1 MEENTKEINIT
12 KEDLI
17 EAYIFLKKTLYYEN
31 NNLLHLKY
39 QIAEFEEKN
48 NFLDL
53 EKREKYFRKLEK
65 EIKQG
70 IEGIK
75 KYLTK
80 IKFTKIIKKLEKN
93 EENKIT
99 LKVLKENCS
108 DELFYD
114 KLKNTLEV
122 EREIQYNY
130 IIDCPIELH
139 IISMLWIKKIGY
151 LLDSEIAKYSYG
163 YRLENR
169 GEAFPLF
176 KRYYIQYQNWRNNAL
191 TKTKEIIKDDEI
203 AIVANLDLK
212 RFYYNVSHNKLKE
225 KLEKFDIENS
235 SESSVLNSNLTEIIL
250 EINKRYS
257 EKVNK
262 ELKSEEPNTII
273 PIGLYSSNILANF
286 YLKDL
291 DEAIL
296 KLTPYH
302 YGRYVDDMV
311 IVFKEYD
318 NKNNSKIDEIDEE
331 DYIEKKLESILK
343 EEDYLIKLGIENSFS
358 LKNKKQQIDIFYG
371 KKQERKLIEMEKSFL
386 ERASTFAFLPNEED
400 IEKLYKKISDENDD
414 IKEKKYDVSVY
425 LAKILKIFNGVDKK
439 TSSNKLRE
447 YVEDILTF
455 FTEENII
462 KYSLYYE
469 KVFTLLVMGE
479 FTDEIIDFYNKVK
492 SYIKKIE
499 NGKKNNNKDN
509 KNIKKI
515 NLYLR
520 YSLLFALALNPK
532 LRKELDGKIDKEIT
546 PLELKMIVNSN
557 MFKQNMVCYP
567 LINYLQKDYLN
578 KHLENINFFYIR
590 YFDLVKGLDDIKNI
604 QLDKEKLY
612 LSPRFIHLEELNL
625 FYLKKDIFE
634 KNSNIRGYFD
644 NSLENFK
651 FNFKWKNN
659 HEEKLCFQNK
669 VDFYS
674 NYIKNLNLIKISSKD
689 SLQEDSLEKVR
700 IGVASVNF
708 YTSLNKILS
717 GKQELSFERKEII
730 VSILNEAKKN
740 KVNILIFPEIS
751 IPFQWLKLLNEYA
764 RKNDIVIT
772 GGLEHLCC
780 YNFPYISD
788 EKKEVFNYLFTI
800 LPFKSKNEYE
810 TSLIKLRLKNYYAP
824 EEKETIEGSYCKVP
838 CPPRVEYDIFSW
850 KGIYFSNFNCYELTD
865 IEGRSKLKN
874 YIDLLIASVYN
885 KDLEYFDN
893 ILKSTCRDLHI
904 FIAQS
909 NTSKYG
915 DCEIIQPTEKIYMI
929 KGKIKGGINH
939 NLLVDDIEVKKLRE
953 FQLLKN
959 ELQKSKKDFKLT
971 PLGINPDIVRARINN
986 KLEEYW
992 NNNNE
997 IKEILKK
1004 KFEGKDISKLLEELD
1019 KL

>member
-1 MEENTKEINIT
+1 
-12 KEDLI
+12 
-17 EAYIFLKKTLYYEN
+17 
-31 NNLLHLKY
+31 
-39 QIAEFEEKN
+39 
-48 NFLDL
+48 
-53 EKREKYFRKLEK
+53 
-65 EIKQG
+65 
-70 IEGIK
+70 
-75 KYLTK
+75 
-80 IKFTKIIKKLEKN
+80 
-93 EENKIT
+93 
-99 LKVLKENCS
+99 
-108 DELFYD
+108 
-114 KLKNTLEV
+114 
-122 EREIQYNY
+122 
-130 IIDCPIELH
+130 
-139 IISMLWIKKIGY
+139 MLWIKKIGY
-151 LLDSEIAKYSYG
+151 LLDNEIGKYSYG
-163 YRLENR
+163 YRLNNK
-169 GEAFPLF
+169 GNAFPLF
-176 KRYYIQYQNWRNNAL
+176 KKYYIQYQNWRNNAII
-191 TKTKEIIKDDEI
+191 KTKEIIKDDEI
-203 AIVANLDLK
+203 AIIANLDLK
-212 RFYYNVSHNKLKE
+212 KFYYNVRHNKLKE

-235 SESSVLNSNLTEIIL
+235 SGSSVLNSNLTEIIL

-257 EKVNK
+257 KKVNK

-371 KKQERKLIEMEKSFL
+371 KKQERKLIEMEKRFL

-439 TSSNKLRE
+439 TSSTKLKE
-447 YVEDILTF
+447 YGEDILTF

-479 FTDEIIDFYNKVK
+479 FRDEIINFYNKVN
-492 SYIKKIE
+492 SYIKEIE
-499 NGKKNNNKDN
+499 NDAN
-509 KNIKKI
+509 NIKEI
-515 NLYLR
+515 NLYLKN
-520 YSLLFALALNPK
+520 SLLFALALNPK
-532 LRKELDGKIDKEIT
+532 LGKKLDGKIEKEIISSK
-546 PLELKMIVNSN
+546 LKMIVNSN
-557 MFKQNMVCYP
+557 MFKQNMICYP
-567 LINYLQKDYLN
+567 LINYLQKSCLEKYLD
-578 KHLENINFFYIR
+578 NINFFDVR
-590 YFDLVKGLDDIKNI
+590 YFDLIRDLTDIKDI
-604 QLDKEKLY
+604 YLDKEKLY

-625 FYLKKDIFE
+625 FYLKKGIFE
-634 KNSNIRGYFD
+634 KNNNIRAYFD
-644 NSLENFK
+644 NSLDSFK

-659 HEEKLCFQNK
+659 YTEKIYFQDKIN
-669 VDFYS
+669 FYS
-674 NYIKNLNLIKISSKD
+674 NCIKNLNLIKVSSKD
-689 SLQEDSLEKVR
+689 NLEKVR

-708 YTSLNKILS
+708 YTSLNKVLS
-717 GKQELSFERKEII
+717 GNQELSFERKEII

-751 IPFQWLKLLNEYA
+751 IPFQ
-764 RKNDIVIT
+764 
-772 GGLEHLCC
+772 
-780 YNFPYISD
+780 
-788 EKKEVFNYLFTI
+788 
-800 LPFKSKNEYE
+800 SKNKYE

-824 EEKETIEGSYCKVP
+824 TEKEEIEGSYCIVP
-838 CPPRVEYDIFSW
+838 QSSKIEYDIFSW

-885 KDLEYFDN
+885 NDLEYFDN

-939 NLLVDDIEVKKLRE
+939 NLLVEDIEVKKLRE

-959 ELQKSKKDFKLT
+959 EIQKSKKSFKLT
-971 PLGINPDIVRARINN
+971 PLGINPDIVNARINN
-986 KLEEYW
+986 NLEKYW
-992 NNNNE
+992 DNDDK
-997 IKEILKK
+997 IREILKK
-1004 KFEGKDISKLLEELD
+1004 KFEGINIYKLLKELD
-1019 KL
+1019 ELKNKK

>member
-1 MEENTKEINIT
+1 MEKNIKEINIT

-70 IEGIK
+70 IEGIN

-80 IKFTKIIKKLEKN
+80 IKFTKIIKKLEEN

-108 DELFYD
+108 DEPFYD

-212 RFYYNVSHNKLKE
+212 KFYYNVSHNKLKE

-235 SESSVLNSNLTEIIL
+235 SGSSVLNSNLTEIIL

-343 EEDYLIKLGIENSFS
+343 KEDYLIKLGIENSFS

-371 KKQERKLIEMEKSFL
+371 KKQERKLIEMEKRFL

-479 FTDEIIDFYNKVK
+479 FTDEIISFYNKVK
-492 SYIKKIE
+492 SYIKEIE
-499 NGKKNNNKDN
+499 DSN
-509 KNIKKI
+509 KNIEKI

-644 NSLENFK
+644 NSLDDFK
-651 FNFKWKNN
+651 INFKWQSTDRKDKKVFK
-659 HEEKLCFQNK
+659 EEIK
-669 VDFYS
+669 FYS
-674 NYIKNLNLIKISSKD
+674 HYIKNLNLIKISSKD
-689 SLQEDSLEKVR
+689 NLKKENLEKVR

-740 KVNILIFPEIS
+740 KVNILVFPEIS

-800 LPFKSKNEYE
+800 LPFKSNNEYE

-1004 KFEGKDISKLLEELD
+1004 KFEGKDISKLLEKLD
-1019 KL
+1019 RL

>member
-1 MEENTKEINIT
+1 MEGNMIT

-17 EAYIFLKKTLYYEN
+17 EAYIFLKRTLYYEN

-39 QIAEFEEKN
+39 QIAEFETN
-48 NFLDL
+48 NNLL
-53 EKREKYFRKLEK
+53 INQKK
-65 EIKQG
+65 EIFFN
-70 IEGIK
+70 E
-75 KYLTK
+75 LTK
-80 IKFTKIIKKLEKN
+80 KINKFKDEDGNYLIEEYLKKIDYKKIIKKLEEN
-93 EENKIT
+93 EDNKIA
-99 LKVLKENCS
+99 LKVLKENCLNES
-108 DELFYD
+108 YE
-114 KLKNTLEV
+114 KLKAKLEIDKK
-122 EREIQYNY
+122 IQYNY

-151 LLDSEIAKYSYG
+151 LLDNEIGKYSYG
-163 YRLENR
+163 YRLENK
-169 GEAFPLF
+169 GKSFPLF
-176 KRYYIQYQNWRNNAL
+176 KRYYIQYQNWRNNAII
-191 TKTKEIIKDDEI
+191 KTKEIIKDDEI

-212 RFYYNVSHNKLKE
+212 KFYYNVSHNKLEE

-235 SESSVLNSNLTEIIL
+235 SENPILTSNLTKIIL

-262 ELKSEEPNTII
+262 ELQSKKVNTII

-296 KLTPYH
+296 KLAPYH

-311 IVFKEYD
+311 IVFKEYN
-318 NKNNSKIDEIDEE
+318 NKSNSKISEE
-331 DYIEKKLESILK
+331 DYIEKKLKSILK
-343 EEDYLIKLGIENSFS
+343 EEDCLINLGIENSFS

-371 KKQERKLIEMEKSFL
+371 RKQERKLIEMEKSFL

-400 IEKLYKKISDENDD
+400 IEKLYKKISNENDN

-425 LAKILKIFNGVDKK
+425 LAKILKIFNGVDRK

-455 FTEENII
+455 YTEENII

-469 KVFTLLVMGE
+469 KIFILLVMGE
-479 FTDEIIDFYNKVK
+479 FTNEIVNFYNKVK

-499 NGKKNNNKDN
+499 NSN
-509 KNIKKI
+509 KNIEKI

-532 LRKELDGKIDKEIT
+532 LRKKLDGKIDERIT
-546 PLELKMIVNSN
+546 LLELKMIINSN

-567 LINYLQKDYLN
+567 LINYLQKEYLEDYLD
-578 KHLENINFFYIR
+578 NINFFDIR
-590 YFDLVKGLDDIKNI
+590 YFDLIKNFDDIKNI

-644 NSLENFK
+644 NSLESFK
-651 FNFKWKNN
+651 FNFKWKSNYK
-659 HEEKLCFQNK
+659 ERLYFQDN
-669 VDFYS
+669 VNFYS
-674 NYIKNLNLIKISSKD
+674 DYIKNLNLIKISSKNN
-689 SLQEDSLEKVR
+689 LKKENLERVR

-708 YTSLNKILS
+708 YTPLNKILS

-740 KVNILIFPEIS
+740 QVNILIFPEIS
-751 IPFQWLKLLNEYA
+751 IPFQWLKLLNKYA

-780 YNFPYISD
+780 YNLLYTSD

-800 LPFKSKNEYE
+800 LPFKSNNKYE
-810 TSLIKLRLKNYYAP
+810 TSLIKLRLKNHYAP
-824 EEKETIEGSYCKVP
+824 AEKEEIEGSYCKVP
-838 CPPRVEYDIFSW
+838 CLPRIEYDIFSW

-885 KDLEYFDN
+885 NDLEYFDN

-915 DCEIIQPTEKIYMI
+915 DCEIIQPTEKIHMI

-939 NLLVDDIEVKKLRE
+939 NLLVEDIEIKKLRE

-971 PLGINPDIVRARINN
+971 PLGINPDIVKARINN

-992 NNNNE
+992 DNNNE
-997 IKEILKK
+997 LKEILKK
-1004 KFEGKDISKLLEELD
+1004 KFEGKNIIKLLEELD
-1019 KL
+1019 KI